1 MSFFMQAWW
10 SGGYSEMPWVVAASR
25 ANLAAVKRVTGVR
38 PSLSSSFLGP
48 CVDDMSIT
56 EPSTADAIPLLL
68 LEVLPV
74 FFDVLSEASV
84 DKIPSVMELTSVREF
99 LLELKL
105 SAMVGTPVVMLDD
118 DDEFPDCDVFA
129 RFAGGSTLTLYIPS
143 LSWLDARVAL
153 DGKLMVSATVSLLK
167 VKSFWITISISILGT
182 GAVDT
187 AGGSC

>member
-1 MSFFMQAWW
+1 
-10 SGGYSEMPWVVAASR
+10 MPWVVAASR